1 MRQGMGG
8 WLLAII
14 LSVLSSLVIGLSLVW
29 LNIER
34 MDMAYNQRRMQGELE
49 DRRSLKAKLEV
60 ERDRLLSPYELGRK
74 AQALGMRDAKP
85 GQIRRIGEGGL

>member
-1 MRQGMGG
+1 VRQGMGG

-34 MDMAYNQRRMQGELE
+34 MDMAYNLRRMQGELE
-49 DRRSLKAKLEV
+49 DRQSLKAKLEV

-74 AQALGMRDAKP
+74 AVALGMRDARQ
-85 GQIRRIGEGGL
+85 GQIRRLGDGGL